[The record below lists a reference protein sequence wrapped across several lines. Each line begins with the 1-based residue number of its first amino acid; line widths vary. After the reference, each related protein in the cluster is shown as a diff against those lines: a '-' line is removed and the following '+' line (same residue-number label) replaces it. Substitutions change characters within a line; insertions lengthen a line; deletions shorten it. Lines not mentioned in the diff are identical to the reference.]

1 MVLNDIS
8 ELPGI
13 KPRQVKLLQDQGIM
27 TAQALA
33 MLAPD
38 ALSEI
43 DGISG
48 KSAKQL
54 IWQARE
60 SLNLPRPFLII

>member
-1 MVLNDIS
+1 MNDIRK
-8 ELPGI
+8 LPGI
-13 KPRQVKLLQDQGIM
+13 KPRQVKLLQEQGIM

-60 SLNLPRPFLII
+60 SLNLTAFVPAG